1 MADYPILWL
10 YGAVSS
16 LGAVSGLSVL
26 LASKRQL
33 TTRILVATVLGG
45 SLTSVMV
52 VAAWYGDASGNPWPA
67 IAASIAIGMAQPR
80 GFDAVS
86 LVLSRI
92 QIRIDKDDHSNS

>member
-1 MADYPILWL
+1 MAASLLWL
-10 YGAVSS
+10 YVTVGG

-26 LASKRQL
+26 LASKRRL
-33 TTRILVATVLGG
+33 TTRIVVSTVLGG

-52 VAAWYGDASGNPWPA
+52 VAAWYGDASANPWPA

-80 GFDAVS
+80 GFDAVA

-92 QIRIDKDDHSNS
+92 QIRVDKDDNSHS